1 MTTGWIKI
9 SRDLPNH
16 WLWQDAERLKW
27 WLDLLF
33 MASWEESKVLHDTHL
48 ITLERGQMIASISFL
63 ASRWKKSEHTVI
75 KFLKILESEEMIV
88 RSVLHRQTPI
98 LTICN
103 YAKYQADVQGQV
115 QGIVHTQMQG
125 QVQGIVQGNKEIKE
139 IKDIKTNNNMAE
151 LTKLEEEFEVFRKA
165 YKGNKRGF
173 KVEFENF
180 KKKYPKE
187 WQQIIPLLMPALQ
200 RMEEWRAAASARGEF
215 VPQYAMLQ
223 TWINQRRWETEY
235 PTFVT
240 PQPQSK
246 PQEPPTRNYGGGF
259 GGADY

>member
-1 MTTGWIKI
+1 MAAGWIKI

-33 MASWEESKVLHDTHL
+33 MAQWEDRQWLHDSHVF
-48 ITLERGQMIASISFL
+48 TLKRGQMVASIPSL
-63 ASRWKKSEHTVI
+63 VERWGRSKPTVI
-75 KFLKILESEEMIV
+75 AFLKLLEKEQMIE
-88 RSVLHRQTPI
+88 RKVLYRQTPI

-103 YAKYQADVQGQV
+103 YESYQALVDTQV
-115 QGIVHTQMQG
+115 DSLFDAQTDRQADSQLDRK
-125 QVQGIVQGNKEIKE
+125 KEIKE
-139 IKDIKTNNNMAE
+139 IKEDKNNNMAE
-151 LTKLEEEFEVFRKA
+151 LSKLEEDFEVFRKA

-173 KVEFENF
+173 KAEFENF

-187 WQQIIPLLMPALQ
+187 WQQIIPLLMPALH